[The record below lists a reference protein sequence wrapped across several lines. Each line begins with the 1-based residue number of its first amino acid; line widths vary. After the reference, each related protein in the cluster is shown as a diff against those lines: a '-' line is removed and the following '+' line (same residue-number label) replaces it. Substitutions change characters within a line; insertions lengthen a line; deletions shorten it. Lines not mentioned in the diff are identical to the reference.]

1 MEPSDS
7 TTGEESVVGL
17 YGGGEEGCD
26 DGLKD
31 GRGEGEEA
39 RGVRGCDGWGFHAG
53 RRARGDMRGE
63 VERATSAGG
72 RGRGGA
78 VVVGGRGRAGSK
90 VQ

>member
-1 MEPSDS
+1 
-7 TTGEESVVGL
+7 
-17 YGGGEEGCD
+17 
-26 DGLKD
+26 
-31 GRGEGEEA
+31 
-39 RGVRGCDGWGFHAG
+39 VRGCDGWGFHAG

-78 VVVGGRGRAGSK
+78 VVVGGRGRPGSK